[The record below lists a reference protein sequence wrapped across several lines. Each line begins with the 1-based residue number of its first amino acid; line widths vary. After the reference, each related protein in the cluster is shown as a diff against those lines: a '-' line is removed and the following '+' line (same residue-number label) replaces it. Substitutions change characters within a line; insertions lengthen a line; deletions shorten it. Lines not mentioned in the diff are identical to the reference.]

1 MTIRRQRNV
10 RSVGRQS
17 KSLSD
22 LIFLEALDLNSIIKQ
37 AIDTSPKDLNLPFLG
52 SLTSNIIACPVSI
65 DLPNIATIADVDAA
79 VGRIGLPPGGFGAL
93 TDAVARNTADIS
105 QFANVPAILA
115 NMQATLANVQA
126 TLGHMQA
133 DIGNM
138 QADIQADL
146 GELRADVHALK
157 DGIALANNRG
167 CHCHEY
173 PLVPR
178 VVVGAIGPLPLPF
191 PQTLNQ
197 LNELTGP
204 STDAYLMHYN
214 LAPPAAG
221 ETVSGRRRRL
231 KEFLGIQIG
240 ML

>member
-1 MTIRRQRNV
+1 M
-10 RSVGRQS
+10 
-17 KSLSD
+17 
-22 LIFLEALDLNSIIKQ
+22 
-37 AIDTSPKDLNLPFLG
+37 
-52 SLTSNIIACPVSI
+52 
-65 DLPNIATIADVDAA
+65 ADVDAA

-93 TDAVARNTADIS
+93 TEAVAKNTADI
-105 QFANVPAILA
+105 ANVPAILA
-115 NMQATLANVQA
+115 NMQDTLAQLTGLPIALANVQA
-126 TLGHMQA
+126 SL
-133 DIGNM
+133 GNM
-138 QADIQADL
+138 QADLGNMQAHLGNIQIDL
-146 GELRADVHALK
+146 GELRADVGDLRADMHALK

-221 ETVSGRRRRL
+221 ETVSGRLRRL